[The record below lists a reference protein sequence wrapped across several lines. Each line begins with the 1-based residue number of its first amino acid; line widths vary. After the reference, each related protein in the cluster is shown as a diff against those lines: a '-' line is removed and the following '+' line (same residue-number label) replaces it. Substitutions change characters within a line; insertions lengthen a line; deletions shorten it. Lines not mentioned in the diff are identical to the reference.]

1 MQPVAKMA
9 RTVHRPNEAY
19 LPEGIPRLS
28 NLIGWDVRN
37 TFILFTAV
45 VVRCCSIAL
54 HMPQYREFSIGL
66 KTEPAG
72 RSILYIAYR
81 CAACVMDAKIF
92 ELFPDSNASNLGR
105 GLIDE
110 WNMRRKG
117 DLAASTRTRR
127 LTRRCGFSGREAS
140 KEPP

>member
-1 MQPVAKMA
+1 MQPAAKMA
-9 RTVHRPNEAY
+9 RTVHKPNAAY
-19 LPEGIPRLS
+19 LPEGIAGLS
-28 NLIGWDVRN
+28 NFIGWEVSN

-54 HMPQYREFSIGL
+54 HMPQYREFSIAL
-66 KTEPAG
+66 KTESA
-72 RSILYIAYR
+72 RRAILYIAYR
-81 CAACVMDAKIF
+81 CTARVMDAKIF
-92 ELFPDSNASNLGR
+92 ELFPHAIASNLGR
-105 GLIDE
+105 GLIGE

-127 LTRRCGFSGREAS
+127 LTRRCGFSGKKAS